1 MVIPISQSV
10 THLPGFS
17 LFISTD
23 MKHSTFNLKTFNFPT
38 YWRSFKIAS
47 WLGWQVESNWAD
59 PFLFAVY
66 SIVKPLAG
74 AAILV
79 VMYSVITG
87 GDYDSPIFPY
97 IYLGNAFYIYVGQLM
112 TGISWAVI
120 DDREHYKTLKYIYA
134 APIHFPTYLMGRG
147 VARFLI
153 ATISVVVTIVFGVL
167 FLRLRID
174 LAQVDWLLF
183 LSSIFIGVNML
194 ALMGLILA
202 GAMLLLV
209 HHMWELGGAVAGALY
224 LFSGAIFPL
233 DVLPPFLR
241 PLGYLMPI
249 TYWLELLRRSLVGS
263 VAQAFPTLSG
273 LSNAQLMGILLALT
287 AAFAVLSVASFRWC
301 ERRAKE
307 LGVIDVIT
315 NY

>member
-1 MVIPISQSV
+1 MSLKEVKWSASSILSIPRGRI
-10 THLPGFS
+10 LWR
-17 LFISTD
+17 
-23 MKHSTFNLKTFNFPT
+23 TF
-38 YWRSFKIAS
+38 RVSA
-47 WLGWQVESNWAD
+47 WLGWQIESNWAD

-79 VMYSVITG
+79 VMYSVITR
-87 GDYDSPIFPY
+87 GDFSSPLFPY
-97 IYLGNAFYIYVGQLM
+97 IYLGNAFYIYVGQIM

-134 APIHFPTYLMGRG
+134 APVHFPTYLLGRG
-147 VARFLI
+147 VARFLVS
-153 ATISVVVTIVFGVL
+153 TISVAITILFGVL
-167 FLRLRID
+167 FLKIHID
-174 LAQVDWLLF
+174 LVQVNWALF
-183 LSSIFIGVNML
+183 LSAILVGVFML
-194 ALMGLILA
+194 AMMGLILA

-209 HHMWELGGAVAGALY
+209 HHMWELGNAVAGALY

-233 DVLPPFLR
+233 DVLPSYLQ

-249 TYWLELLRRSLVGS
+249 TYWLEVLRRSLVGE

-273 LSNAQLMGILLALT
+273 LSNAQLMVILVTLTLVFALISILT
-287 AAFAVLSVASFRWC
+287 FRWC
-301 ERRAKE
+301 ERRAREKG
-307 LGVIDVIT
+307 LIDVVT